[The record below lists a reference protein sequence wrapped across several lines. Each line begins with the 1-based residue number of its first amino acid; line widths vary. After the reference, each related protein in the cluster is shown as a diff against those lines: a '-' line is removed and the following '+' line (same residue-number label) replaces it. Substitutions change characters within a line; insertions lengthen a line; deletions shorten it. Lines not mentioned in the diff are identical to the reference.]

1 MTIIYGSVK
10 GVKRVQYTNK
20 AGKEISG
27 YEYHFT
33 YEADD
38 INGDG
43 CASVYVSDFDIKK
56 VSVVPGVGDDIT
68 VAYDPFR
75 RSMSFLPV

>member
-1 MTIIYGSVK
+1 MKILYGNVI
-10 GVKRVQYTNK
+10 GVKRVAYTNK
-20 AGKEISG
+20 QGQQRSG

-33 YEADD
+33 YDVDD
-38 INGDG
+38 IQGKG
-43 CASVYVSDFDIKK
+43 AASLYVSDSDLTSAG
-56 VSVVPGVGDDIT
+56 VCPGVGDDLT